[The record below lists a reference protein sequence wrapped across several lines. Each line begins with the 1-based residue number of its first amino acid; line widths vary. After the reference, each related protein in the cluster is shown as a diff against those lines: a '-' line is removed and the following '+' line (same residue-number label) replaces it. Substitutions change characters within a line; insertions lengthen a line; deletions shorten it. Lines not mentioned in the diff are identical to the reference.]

1 MALTIPEEFSFI
13 SQLVRPAFYALGLT
27 NDLYS
32 WKKER
37 DDARKAGAEHV
48 VNAIWVIMGERS
60 TTEEE
65 AKNICRQ
72 KIREYV
78 LEFNDVVLKTK
89 GNLKLS
95 EGLKTYVEVLQYSL
109 SGNAVWSIYCPRYR
123 V

>member
-1 MALTIPEEFSFI
+1 MAITIPEEFWFVSA
-13 SQLVRPAFYALGLT
+13 LVRPAFHAFGLT

-32 WKKER
+32 WGKER
-37 DDARKAGAEHV
+37 DDARKTGAKHV

-78 LEFNDVVLKTK
+78 LKFNDHVQVIKA
-89 GNLKLS
+89 NLELS
-95 EGLKTYVEVLQYSL
+95 EGLRTYVEALQYSL